1 MIQID
6 DKLISFD
13 VFEKHF
19 CCDLPKCMGICCI
32 HGQSGAPVEID
43 EIKIIEKELP
53 KIKPYLKPDGLKAI
67 NEQGVAIMDYDGD
80 MVTSLINN
88 EECAFSFEENGITYC
103 AIEKAWRNGKI
114 KFRKPISCHLYPIR
128 AKVYPTFTAL
138 NYDQWP
144 ICQPA
149 KELGEELKTPV
160 FRFAKEAIIR
170 AYGEEF
176 YNEMELVYKTLQKT
190 NSQN

>member
-1 MIQID
+1 MIEID

-19 CCDLPKCMGICCI
+19 CCDLPKCMGACCV
-32 HGQSGAPVEID
+32 HGQSGAPLNSNEIT
-43 EIKIIEKELP
+43 IIEKELP
-53 KIKPYLKPDGLKAI
+53 IIKPYMKPDGLKAV
-67 NEQGVAIMDYDGD
+67 NKQGVAIMDIEGD
-80 MVTSLINN
+80 MVTPLINN

-103 AIEKAWRNGKI
+103 SIEKAWREGKT

-128 AKVYPTFTAL
+128 AKVYSTFTAL

-144 ICQPA
+144 ICEPA
-149 KELGEELKTPV
+149 KELGENLKIPV

-176 YNEMELVYKTLQKT
+176 YNDMEEAYTALQ
-190 NSQN
+190 NNEW

>member
-103 AIEKAWRNGKI
+103 AIEKAWRDGKI